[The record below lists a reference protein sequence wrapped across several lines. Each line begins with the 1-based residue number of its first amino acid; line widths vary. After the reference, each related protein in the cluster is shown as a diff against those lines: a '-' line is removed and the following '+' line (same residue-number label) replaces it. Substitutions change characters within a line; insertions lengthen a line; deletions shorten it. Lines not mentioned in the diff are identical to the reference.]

1 MSRMDRLTPNKSI
14 LDKLT
19 PVQLISLYY
28 FIAASVAAFLLSLPI
43 SHKDGV
49 QLTFMEVLFTAVSAV
64 TVTGLTV
71 VETADSFS
79 VFGIFMIALAL
90 QTGGLGVMAL
100 GTLIWIVL
108 GKKIGFKERR
118 LIMTDQNTKSIA
130 GIVRL
135 VKEMFIVILAIEF
148 IGFIIL
154 GTYYLTYFD
163 SALQAYY
170 HGFFASVSATTNG
183 GFDITGA
190 SLEPFAND
198 YFVQFINILLIIAGA
213 IGFPVLIEL
222 KEYLQISQEERNLK
236 RFSLFTKLTSLT
248 YFVLLAFSFI
258 VILVLEFN
266 HFFADKTW
274 HEAFFYSLFQSTTAR
289 SGGLST
295 MDMNEFTTQTQLFLS
310 SMMFIG
316 ASPSSVGGG
325 IRTTTFALVIIFI
338 ITFASGRNRVRIFG
352 REIEEEDL
360 FKAVV
365 VTLLA
370 MLMFF
375 SVVIVITALDGH
387 LSLNSIIF
395 EVSSAFGTTGLSMGI
410 TNELS
415 NFSQILLM
423 GLMLIGRIGIL
434 TFLFSFNRGKTKD
447 RYRYPKEKIN
457 IG

>member
-1 MSRMDRLTPNKSI
+1 MSRINRLTPTKSI
-14 LDKLT
+14 LDVLT

-28 FIAASVAAFLLSLPI
+28 FLAASIATVLLSLPI
-43 SHKDGV
+43 AHKAGV
-49 QLTFMEVLFTAVSAV
+49 ELNLMEVLFTAVSAV

-71 VETADSFS
+71 VETASSFS
-79 VFGIFMIALAL
+79 VFGVFVIAIAL
-90 QTGGLGVMAL
+90 QIGGLGVMAL

-135 VKEMFIVILAIEF
+135 VKDMFFVILAIEF
-148 IGFIIL
+148 VGFLIL

-163 SALQAYY
+163 SALEAYY
-170 HGFFASVSATTNG
+170 QGFFASVSATTNG
-183 GFDITGA
+183 GFDITGQ
-190 SLEPFAND
+190 SLEPFAQD

-213 IGFPVLIEL
+213 IGFPVLIEV
-222 KEYLQISQEERNLK
+222 KEYLQISQEQRNLK

-258 VILVLEFN
+258 VIIILESN
-266 HFFADKTW
+266 HFFADKSW
-274 HEAFFYSLFQSTTAR
+274 HETLFYSLFQSTTAR

-295 MDMNEFTTQTQLFLS
+295 VDMNEFTEQTQLFLS

-338 ITFASGRNRVRIFG
+338 FTFASGRNRVRVFG

-370 MLMFF
+370 MVMFF
-375 SVVIVITALDGH
+375 SCVIIITAIDAH
-387 LSLNSIIF
+387 LSLTSIIF

-410 TNELS
+410 TEDLS
-415 NFSQILLM
+415 TFSQLILIA
-423 GLMLIGRIGIL
+423 LMLIGRIGIL
-434 TFLFSFNRGKTKD
+434 TFLFSFNRGKARD